1 MPLPRSLAPLRH
13 RQFALFWSAAFVSNI
28 GTWMESVAVGVYV
41 TETTGKALW
50 AGLVAAAAFVPTGL
64 LGPVGGALADRFD
77 RRRLLIASTTGSTVL
92 AGTLCALFV
101 RGDPSPAAVTLIVLL
116 AGCAWALG
124 FPSYQAL
131 LPNLVPREEI
141 TGAMGLSSAQWNL
154 GRVIGPAI
162 AGLVLTNFGVPWALA
177 INTLSFLAPLI
188 VIATLTLPVPEP
200 HDGTSLLRSMQEGWR
215 YATGEPGLR
224 VMLVRFCGALVCI
237 APFIALVPAMAV
249 KVFDAPE
256 RGTSMLITAQG
267 VGAVAMGVAIGGL
280 GERYGL
286 RRVFTG
292 CLTLVCPA
300 VVLYASAPTL
310 WLAAL
315 GIAVVG
321 FLYLGIVS
329 SAMTLAQL
337 RTPDRLRGRV
347 LSINNVALGLLYP
360 IGATVQGRVADSIGL
375 RATAAGA
382 ALLLAGVLLVAR
394 FVRSNATAV
403 LDEPAA
409 AIAAAT
415 G

>member
-13 RQFALFWSAAFVSNI
+13 RQFALFWAAAFVSNI

-41 TETTGKALW
+41 TETTGQALW

-77 RRRLLIASTTGSTVL
+77 RRRLLLASTTGSTVI
-92 AGTLCALFV
+92 AGTLCLLFV
-101 RGDPSPAAVTLIVLL
+101 RGDPSPAAVTLLVLL
-116 AGCAWALG
+116 AGCSWALG
-124 FPSYQAL
+124 FPSYQAM

-162 AGLVLTNFGVPWALA
+162 AGLVLTNFGVSWALA
-177 INTLSFLAPLI
+177 VNTLSFLAPLV
-188 VIATLTLPVPEP
+188 VIATLRLPAPEP
-200 HDGTSLLRSMQEGWR
+200 HDGTSLLRSMREGWR
-215 YATGEPGLR
+215 YATREPGLR
-224 VMLVRFCGALVCI
+224 VMLLAFCGALVCV
-237 APFIALVPAMAV
+237 APFIALVPAVAV

-256 RGTSMLITAQG
+256 RGTALLITAQG
-267 VGAVAMGVAIGGL
+267 VGAVAMGLAIGGL

-292 CLTLVCPA
+292 CLVLVCPA
-300 VVLYASAPTL
+300 VIAYAFAPTL

-315 GIAVVG
+315 GIGVVG

-347 LSINNVALGLLYP
+347 LSVNNVALGLLYP
-360 IGATVQGRVADSIGL
+360 IGSTIQGRVADSIGL

-382 ALLLAGVLLVAR
+382 AALLGVALVAVR
-394 FVRSNATAV
+394 LVRSGVADV
-403 LDEPAA
+403 LDEPAVA
-409 AIAAAT
+409 VAGAT